1 MAPQNP
7 FADAA
12 SIPTSDPRDLR
23 LVLAMSLLSR
33 EFGGE
38 FGFDLTNDNFGGADP
53 AHPTRIALVQ
63 KAIEN
68 SLRVTDMFLEAARR

>member
-7 FADAA
+7 FGDDA

-38 FGFDLTNDNFGGADP
+38 DGLQLQHYSLLDGEGAAQTSEP
-53 AHPTRIALVQ
+53 FIR

-68 SLRVTDMFLEAARR
+68 SLRITDMFLEAARR